1 MSSAKSVIISCAGIG
16 SRLGLATTKALINID
31 GKSLIRWQLELF
43 KDIDDRYNSKD
54 NQAHED
60 AYKNKQGYEWV
71 TSNFS

>member
-43 KDIDDRYNSKD
+43 KDIRRC
-54 NQAHED
+54 
-60 AYKNKQGYEWV
+60 KNCRR
-71 TSNFS
+71 FSGK